1 MHVRLTAGWQQTL
14 DDRIIEHLDDE
25 SWSTPGYMEM
35 VPGIDATKAQIRDR
49 CRVLAD
55 AGLVSLEQEEGWY
68 VELTKLGEL
77 YLEGEAN
84 IDLYPRPRHPKT
96 LEDHS

>member
-35 VPGIDATKAQIRDR
+35 VPGIDATKAQVRDR

-55 AGLVSLEQEEGWY
+55 AGLVAIQREEGWY
-68 VELTKLGEL
+68 VELTTLGEL
-77 YLEGEAN
+77 YLEGEAD
-84 IDLYPRPRHPKT
+84 IDLYPKPRHPKM
-96 LEDHS
+96 LE

>member
-1 MHVRLTAGWQQTL
+1 MHLRLPASRQQTF

-25 SWSTPGYMEM
+25 SWSTLGYMEM

-55 AGLVSLEQEEGWY
+55 GGLVALQHEKGWY
-68 VELTKLGEL
+68 TELTTVGEL
-77 YLEGEAN
+77 
-84 IDLYPRPRHPKT
+84 
-96 LEDHS
+96 